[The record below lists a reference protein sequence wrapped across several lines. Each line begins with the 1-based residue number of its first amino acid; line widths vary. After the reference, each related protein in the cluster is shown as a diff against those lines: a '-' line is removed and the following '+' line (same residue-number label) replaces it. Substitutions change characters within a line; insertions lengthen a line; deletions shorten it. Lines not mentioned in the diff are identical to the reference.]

1 MTQMTNLLQ
10 ISAPWSGIKTDLVA
24 RWGRYRLYRQT
35 LSELSELSVRDLADI
50 GLNRSEVRAKAYEI
64 AYGPA
69 A

>member
-24 RWGRYRLYRQT
+24 RWGRYRLYRLT
-35 LSELSELSVRDLADI
+35 LSELSVRDLADI